1 MKTVWDHNTTFSQ
14 KVLILYLKLY
24 IFITS
29 CHRLEMKVKL
39 LKQAAASMRQMSM
52 RALLCFWNNSNLSGL
67 HPSINACPS
76 ARIVGVLVD
85 SLAALGGE
93 CGKTQQEI
101 PTTIHIHT
109 EINT

>member
-14 KVLILYLKLY
+14 EVLILYLKFY

-39 LKQAAASMRQMSM
+39 FKQAAASMRQMSM

-67 HPSINACPS
+67 HPSINPCPS
-76 ARIVGVLVD
+76 VRIVGVLVD
-85 SLAALGGE
+85 IPVELGANVGRLN
-93 CGKTQQEI
+93 KKYQQ
-101 PTTIHIHT
+101 PSTFTRR
-109 EINT
+109 